1 VKRLRCSTRI
11 ARGVEP
17 AVGEGVLR
25 REAGDGEDKGER
37 EERSM
42 DGHGS
47 RVVER
52 LDYLSRDP
60 SSSKRA
66 AYIRRANKP

>member
-1 VKRLRCSTRI
+1 MKRLRCSTRI

-47 RVVER
+47 CVVER
-52 LDYLSRDP
+52 L
-60 SSSKRA
+60 
-66 AYIRRANKP
+66 ANCK